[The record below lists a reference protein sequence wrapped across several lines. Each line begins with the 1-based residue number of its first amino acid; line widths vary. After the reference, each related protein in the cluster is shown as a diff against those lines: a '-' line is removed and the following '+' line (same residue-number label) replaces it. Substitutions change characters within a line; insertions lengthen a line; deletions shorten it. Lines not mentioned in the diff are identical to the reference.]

1 MAKKPVYD
9 DYDAEDELREFTVT
23 VVARVSVSA
32 RSRGEAETQALSD
45 AQNNPT
51 FQEWHIGDVEEE

>member
-9 DYDAEDELREFTVT
+9 DHDADDELIEFTVT

-32 RSRGEAETQALSD
+32 RSRGEAEAQALSD

-51 FQEWHIGDVEEE
+51 FHEWYIGDVEE